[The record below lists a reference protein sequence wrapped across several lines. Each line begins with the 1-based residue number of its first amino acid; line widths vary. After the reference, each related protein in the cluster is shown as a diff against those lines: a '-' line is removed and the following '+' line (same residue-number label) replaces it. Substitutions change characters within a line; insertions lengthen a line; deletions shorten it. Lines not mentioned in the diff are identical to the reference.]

1 MSSFPQTYHG
11 RNQVGKNQAKPS
23 SSMFLPMYQ
32 KAEKVVKGL
41 EVRMQLLLAGVFRDP
56 EGIYSKGF
64 WEEN

>member
-1 MSSFPQTYHG
+1 
-11 RNQVGKNQAKPS
+11 
-23 SSMFLPMYQ
+23 MFLPMYQ

-64 WEEN
+64 